1 MGPLVPDII
10 SGEFNYII
18 ALVIGIG
25 FGFALEQAGFASTK
39 KLVGLF
45 YGYDFTVLRVFFTAG
60 ITAMV
65 GIIVLNHLNLLDV
78 SIIYINPTFLYSALV
93 GGGIMG
99 LGFIIGGFCPGTSA
113 CAAATGRVD
122 GWAFLL
128 GGTIGIF
135 IFGEGFPLWK
145 DLYIAEDWG
154 PVLMFEQFG
163 LTREVFGVIMIL
175 IAAFAFV
182 ITQMIENRINGKE
195 TKWFKPAIIKNSI
208 IVATPVLIVL
218 TVIITPNRTEVMNT
232 RIDEKIAAGE
242 CNPKMMDADK
252 LAYELT
258 NQYYKYNVID
268 VRTPEEF
275 KAFHIPTAINIPLDE
290 MPNLENLDIVIQNIK
305 TNVFYGADIYQ
316 SQRACMVS
324 KYFGKSD
331 NFALNLTADEFN
343 KQYFQLAD
351 VSESSSKS
359 DVEIFTFRKEAG
371 VKMKEIGEAVANLDK
386 PVQKKATRVKG
397 GCS

>member
-10 SGEFNYII
+10 SGEFNFII
-18 ALVIGIG
+18 ALIVGIG

-60 ITAMV
+60 VTAMV
-65 GIIVLNHLNLLDV
+65 GIIILNHLNLLDL
-78 SIIYINPTFLYSALV
+78 SIIYINPTFLWAALV

-128 GGTIGIF
+128 GGVIGIF
-135 IFGEGFPLWK
+135 IFAEGFPIWE
-145 DLYIAEDWG
+145 DLYLAENWG

-163 LTREVFGVIMIL
+163 LNREVFGIVMIL
-175 IAAFAFV
+175 VAAGAFV
-182 ITQMIENRINGKE
+182 MTTIIENKINNKE
-195 TKWFKPAIIKNSI
+195 TKWFKPTIIKNTI
-208 IVATPVLIVL
+208 IVATPILLVLL
-218 TVIITPNRTEVMNT
+218 VIITPNRTEVMNT
-232 RIDEKIAAGE
+232 RIDAKIDAGE
-242 CNPKMMDADK
+242 CNPKMMNADK
-252 LAYELT
+252 LAYELM
-258 NQYYKYNVID
+258 NHYYKYNVID
-268 VRTPEEF
+268 VRTPEEY
-275 KAFHIPTAINIPLDE
+275 KEFHIPTAINIPLE
-290 MPNLENLDIVIQNIK
+290 ELHQSMNLSTVIQNIK

-331 NFALNLTADEFN
+331 NFALDLTAEEFN
-343 KQYFQLAD
+343 KQYFLLSEVDENGSKAD
-351 VSESSSKS
+351 VDLFK
-359 DVEIFTFRKEAG
+359 FRKDAAE
-371 VKMKEIGEAVANLDK
+371 KLTEIGEAVANLDK
-386 PVQKKATRVKG
+386 PVEKKASRVAG